1 MFILLRIFCNQRS
14 FLDYFPSVKENISF
28 VHIFYDRFVFDSRI
42 LQVQFHS
49 LLIFFCC
56 RLRSMK
62 DHFPSTYSEAEC
74 LCLGCILIQDV
85 SGKGRVP
92 VENFSYTSVP
102 IIQSR
107 VFLRRDL
114 CGDGGKYRLTPVS
127 RDVAVGCTCARPI
140 ST

>member
-1 MFILLRIFCNQRS
+1 
-14 FLDYFPSVKENISF
+14 
-28 VHIFYDRFVFDSRI
+28 
-42 LQVQFHS
+42 
-49 LLIFFCC
+49 
-56 RLRSMK
+56 MK

-74 LCLGCILIQDV
+74 LCSGCILIQDV
-85 SGKGRVP
+85 PGKGRVP

-114 CGDGGKYRLTPVS
+114 CGDGGTYRLTPVS
-127 RDVAVGCTCARPI
+127 RDVAVGCTCARPM